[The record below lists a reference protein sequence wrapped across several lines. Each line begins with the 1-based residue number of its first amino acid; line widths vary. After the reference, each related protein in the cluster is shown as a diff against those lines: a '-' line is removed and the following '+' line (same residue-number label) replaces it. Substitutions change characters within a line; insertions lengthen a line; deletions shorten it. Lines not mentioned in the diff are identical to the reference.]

1 MYRRSR
7 WIIFSIGVLALVAGS
22 VAPTRAQDI
31 KFFRI
36 GTGSISGLYFPVGG
50 LIASAI
56 SHPPG
61 PSMCGA
67 GGSCGVPGM
76 VAVAQASRGS
86 LANIRDIRAGR
97 LEAALVQSDIAY
109 LAEQGKPPF
118 SGKKAV
124 PGLRAIASLYP
135 EAVHVVVRRD
145 SPIKTIDDL
154 KGRRVSLDLKGSG
167 TRSIAR
173 MVLNRYGIKPKDLD
187 HLNSQVGP
195 AVDRLHAG
203 KIDAFFFV
211 GGFPA
216 PVISQLANVLPL
228 RLLPIDGER
237 AAAIRKTDPFLSSV
251 TIPASAYGRL
261 KATQTL
267 AVGALLVV
275 SDTVREDVVYGVT
288 RALWH
293 PSTRLILDQAPKATR
308 RMRIENALKGV
319 AIPLHKGAAR
329 YYREKKML
337 GKVALKPAAKA
348 ETAPPAAPS
357 PQPPSAKPGPSQ
369 APGPRH

>member
-1 MYRRSR
+1 
-7 WIIFSIGVLALVAGS
+7 
-22 VAPTRAQDI
+22 
-31 KFFRI
+31 
-36 GTGSISGLYFPVGG
+36 
-50 LIASAI
+50 
-56 SHPPG
+56 
-61 PSMCGA
+61 
-67 GGSCGVPGM
+67 

-86 LANIRDIRAGR
+86 LSNIRDIRAGR

-145 SPIKTIDDL
+145 SPIKSIGDL

-173 MVLNRYGIKPKDLD
+173 MVLKRYGIGPKDVNYS
-187 HLNSQVGP
+187 NSQVGP

-216 PVISQLANVLPL
+216 PVISQLANVVPL
-228 RLLPIDGER
+228 RLLPIEGER

-251 TIPASAYGRL
+251 IIPAAAYGRL
-261 KATQTL
+261 KPTQTL
-267 AVGALLVV
+267 AVGALFVV
-275 SDTVREDVVYGVT
+275 SDTVRDDVVYGVT

-293 PSTRLILDQAPKATR
+293 PFTRQILDQAPKATR

-337 GKVALKPAAKA
+337 GKGNPKPGAEEKTAPAA
-348 ETAPPAAPS
+348 PPS
-357 PQPPSAKPGPSQ
+357 PQPASVKPSPSS